1 MAAATPHQL
10 KLTPSSLVE
19 RIRSHGWNPTL
30 CGVIVGLCGGV
41 IVPLIGSALTAISW
55 FTGAIWHGWHMQ
67 RDGTVLLF
75 LTIPLLLLGAHCLDL
90 IEQQHKRS
98 NVSGP
103 NLQSNAFEEER
114 NN

>member
-1 MAAATPHQL
+1 MAAATPHQMNA
-10 KLTPSSLVE
+10 SSLVE
-19 RIRSHGWNPTL
+19 RIHSHGWDPAL

-67 RDGTVLLF
+67 RDGTILLF

-90 IEQQHKRS
+90 IEQQNKHS
-98 NVSGP
+98 NASG
-103 NLQSNAFEEER
+103 QSPQDSAFEEGEKY
-114 NN
+114 